1 VIDARLS
8 GQVAN
13 ATEWHRGSTPIIAAP
28 DGSKTRLFGGTLDER
43 SSSGV
48 KANSQAP
55 RDQLARTTYDR

>member
-1 VIDARLS
+1 MAPRLDADHRCPGRLQDS
-8 GQVAN
+8 
-13 ATEWHRGSTPIIAAP
+13 
-28 DGSKTRLFGGTLDER
+28 LFGGTLDER